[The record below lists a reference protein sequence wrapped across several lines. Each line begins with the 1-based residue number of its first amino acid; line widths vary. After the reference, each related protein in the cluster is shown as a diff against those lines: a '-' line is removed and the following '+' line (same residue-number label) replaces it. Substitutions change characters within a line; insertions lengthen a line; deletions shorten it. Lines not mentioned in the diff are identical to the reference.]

1 MAMETCECRSS
12 NGRSLGPE
20 VQITSSTVQPS
31 PWARTCP
38 VRRPRAPL
46 RASRAR
52 ACSRA
57 TAIFAKT
64 SPRRR
69 RMMLARSEPTEK
81 VTHTEVIMSA
91 TTTAKTAIPDGL
103 DATVLARVMEEGY
116 GPGAWHG
123 PDLKAALADV
133 PPELAFWRTAPGR
146 HSIAEIALHHAYCTR
161 SVRGQLSGTPPEPF
175 VLEGEDWFALSDRAG
190 LTWPEILAVVD
201 AEQGRLATLV

>member
-31 PWARTCP
+31 PWARTRP

-64 SPRRR
+64 SPRKR
-69 RMMLARSEPTEK
+69 RMMLARSESTEK
-81 VTHTEVIMSA
+81 VTHTGGHHERYDDRQ
-91 TTTAKTAIPDGL
+91 DG
-103 DATVLARVMEEGY
+103 DS
-116 GPGAWHG
+116 
-123 PDLKAALADV
+123 
-133 PPELAFWRTAPGR
+133 GR
-146 HSIAEIALHHAYCTR
+146 AGC
-161 SVRGQLSGTPPEPF
+161 
-175 VLEGEDWFALSDRAG
+175 DRARTG
-190 LTWPEILAVVD
+190 HYERYD
-201 AEQGRLATLV
+201 D